1 MSSCLSESRHRAED
15 KPHNPDF
22 LYIFHVS
29 PFGFGFVSQNKDF
42 SAAGFLLDEGLNMSN
57 NFRLGDQAHE
67 RVPSRILTWE
77 Y

>member
-29 PFGFGFVSQNKDF
+29 PFGFDLVPQNKDF
-42 SAAGFLLDEGLNMSN
+42 SAAAFLSDEGFICQMTSGLAP
-57 NFRLGDQAHE
+57 GHE
-67 RVPSRILTWE
+67 RVIE
-77 Y
+77 